1 MFGLLLNSW
10 ERRNIAA
17 PRGGHMPSQ
26 DERLA
31 QAFANIDQQFTALS
45 HKLDKQQTTLDQIK
59 KRLDQLLT
67 EGIPRGR

>member
-1 MFGLLLNSW
+1 
-10 ERRNIAA
+10 
-17 PRGGHMPSQ
+17 MPSQ